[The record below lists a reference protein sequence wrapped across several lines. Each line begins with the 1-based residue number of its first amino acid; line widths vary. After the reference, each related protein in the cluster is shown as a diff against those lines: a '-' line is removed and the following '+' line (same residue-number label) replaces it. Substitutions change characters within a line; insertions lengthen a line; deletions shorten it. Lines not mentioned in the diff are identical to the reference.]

1 MNRDEAYQAML
12 NGEKLTHIY
21 ALSGEYIHIKD
32 GVIVDNQGMNIHAM
46 FFYTDFM
53 ADGFS
58 IYKGDKK

>member
-12 NGEKLTHIY
+12 NGEKLTHKY
-21 ALSGEYIHIKD
+21 FTFDEYIHIAD
-32 GVIVDNQGMNIHAM
+32 GCIVNESGRNAGYD